1 MDGKHHG
8 VEAWLTCMT
17 DMWGR
22 GRCHGVLRQTILH
35 QHGGKDSTTWL
46 TYMYPKNWKMKVK
59 KFWMEKYEYEISIP
73 HKTTLKPKL
82 KKDVL
87 KNDGLCAAK
96 SMKGVIAT
104 LLKKDV
110 LKNDDRCT
118 AQSMKGFI
126 TTLFETPTLIKQQ
139 NT

>member
-1 MDGKHHG
+1 
-8 VEAWLTCMT
+8 
-17 DMWGR
+17 
-22 GRCHGVLRQTILH
+22 
-35 QHGGKDSTTWL
+35 
-46 TYMYPKNWKMKVK
+46 MKVK

-73 HKTTLKPKL
+73 QKTALKPTL

-96 SMKGVIAT
+96 SMKGFITT
-104 LLKKDV
+104 LFKKDV

-126 TTLFETPTLIKQQ
+126 TTLFETPTPIKQQ

>member
-1 MDGKHHG
+1 
-8 VEAWLTCMT
+8 MT

-22 GRCHGVLRQTILH
+22 GHCHGVLCQTILH
-35 QHGGKDSTTWL
+35 QHCGKDSTTWL

-59 KFWMEKYEYEISIP
+59 KFWIEKYEYEISIP

-96 SMKGVIAT
+96 SMKGLIAT
-104 LLKKDV
+104 LFKKDV